1 MVALDLDG
9 QMARDSAVAAIDSL
23 ARGHDGREGARAAE
37 ARWRQG
43 KGEEGKEREGEA
55 RRAR

>member
-23 ARGHDGREGARAAE
+23 ARGHDGREGAE
-37 ARWRQG
+37 ARFYCHANATV
-43 KGEEGKEREGEA
+43 KSDTA
-55 RRAR
+55 MSD